1 MANNKYISTKEA
13 VRLTGL
19 SIKEIYDLIHN
30 GKLPA
35 HKAPK
40 SGWRISLQ
48 DLTTLGLIQEET
60 LYTTKVAKSEED
72 QIENIISYVAD
83 DEHYTEEDVKSY
95 IEFCDWQSENHRP
108 QNINYYAWYLFVVLV
123 HKIKAKGIESVLMR
137 EDVFG
142 VKQCK
147 ERYYETERKFL
158 AVETKYGTIVVYSKD
173 EIKYRD

>member
-1 MANNKYISTKEA
+1 MAKEDVLMKHVYRKYGDGSD
-13 VRLTGL
+13 GL
-19 SIKEIYDLIHN
+19 K
-30 GKLPA
+30 KLM
-35 HKAPK
+35 
-40 SGWRISLQ
+40 
-48 DLTTLGLIQEET
+48 
-60 LYTTKVAKSEED
+60 
-72 QIENIISYVAD
+72 D